1 VTDAASAELIKY
13 ASNAYLATKVSF
25 INEVANLCEAVS
37 ADVREVALGIGYDP
51 RIGFEFLHPGPG
63 FGGSCLPK
71 DVAALIH
78 TSEQAGYGFHL
89 LTAVA
94 EVNALQP
101 RRIVDKIKAAVPAGL
116 AGTRVA
122 LWGLT
127 FKANTDDL
135 RDSPALGVASMLLDE
150 GAEVSAYDPVA
161 GEKARDWVASLDVA
175 ADAYEVCA
183 GADVVV
189 VLTEW
194 DEFRWLD
201 FDRVGELMRARR
213 IVDARNILDPAAMRK
228 RGFSYEGLG
237 R

>member
-78 TSEQAGYGFHL
+78 TSGQAGYDFHL

-101 RRIVDKIKAAVPAGL
+101 RRIVDKIRAAVPAGL

-161 GEKARDWVASLDVA
+161 GEMARDRVASVAVA